1 MADTNSI
8 IKSGLIASLGIS
20 VSLWFMLFVSTIHA
34 EVIDRIVAVVDGRL
48 ITLSDLR
55 QEREVRSLL
64 GEKPIADDVSLAKE
78 LVDEYLIDQ
87 QIIEYPNVDVS
98 EQEVQEELAKLGRG
112 NGVSTSRLSNTVRR
126 RIRVQKFF
134 DMKFRQAIRPTD
146 EAVRKYY
153 EEIFVPEAKKRG
165 LPSIP
170 PLTDPQMLAAV
181 RQNVI
186 QETLDH
192 EVDVWLEAIRRKS
205 NLEVFQ

>member
-1 MADTNSI
+1 
-8 IKSGLIASLGIS
+8 
-20 VSLWFMLFVSTIHA
+20 
-34 EVIDRIVAVVDGRL
+34 
-48 ITLSDLR
+48 
-55 QEREVRSLL
+55 
-64 GEKPIADDVSLAKE
+64 
-78 LVDEYLIDQ
+78 
-87 QIIEYPNVDVS
+87 
-98 EQEVQEELAKLGRG
+98 
-112 NGVSTSRLSNTVRR
+112 
-126 RIRVQKFF
+126 
-134 DMKFRQAIRPTD
+134 MKFRQAIRPTD